1 MATRGYAED
10 ISTLLYLVPFL
21 ASGIYGIVLWVQAGI
36 SAVLPSSVYLTVTRD
51 PILFIIGSLS
61 IMLGVM
67 IEVNSTDP
75 STRQAKL
82 ASLGSTL
89 QSMAIAS
96 LILVI
101 VAAFYANG
109 FLDVSG
115 AATDFIIGRY
125 GLVFPAMLVLLSY
138 LLTAQFRWTSLRHRK
153 VLAVIAL
160 LLVPVSIYELG
171 KRQPTLGLGGALVL
185 LIVGVALYVIPER
198 KKSAPNAE

>member
-10 ISTLLYLVPFL
+10 ISTLLFSVPFL
-21 ASGIYGIVLWVQAGI
+21 ASGIYGFVLWIQSGI
-36 SAVLPSSVYLTVTRD
+36 SPVLPTSVYLTVTRD

-67 IEVNSTDP
+67 IEVNSADP
-75 STRQAKL
+75 SGRQAKL
-82 ASLGSTL
+82 ASLSNNL

-101 VAAFYANG
+101 ISALYANA
-109 FLDVSG
+109 FIDLSG

-125 GLVFPAMLVLLSY
+125 ALVFPAMLVLLSY
-138 LLTAQFRWTSLRHRK
+138 LLTARFRWASLTNRK

-160 LLVPVSIYELG
+160 LLVPASIYELG
-171 KRQPTLGLGGALVL
+171 KRQPALGLGGALVL
-185 LIVGVALYVIPER
+185 LIVGVALFVFPER
-198 KKSAPNAE
+198 KKPAANAE